1 MMRPLWTAAG
11 LLLVG
16 LGVIGLI
23 LPMMPGVVFFI
34 AAAFCFARGN
44 PAWERRLLAHPQI
57 GQHLLAWRERG
68 AISAR
73 GKRAALAMMAMAAV
87 LTWWLVGW
95 PWAAVSG
102 AVLLVVALWIATRP
116 G

>member
-1 MMRPLWTAAG
+1 MLRPLWTAAG

-16 LGVIGLI
+16 LGVVGVI

-34 AAAFCFARGN
+34 GAAYCFARGN
-44 PAWERRLLAHPQI
+44 PAWEQRLLAHPQV
-57 GQHLLAWRERG
+57 GPHLVAWRTRR

-73 GKRAALAMMAMAAV
+73 GKRAAVAMMALAAA
-87 LTWWLVGW
+87 LAWWLVGW
-95 PWAAVSG
+95 PWAGVSS
-102 AVLLVVALWIATRP
+102 AALLAVALWIVTRP

>member
-1 MMRPLWTAAG
+1 MLRPLWTAAG

-16 LGVIGLI
+16 LGIVGLI

-44 PAWERRLLAHPQI
+44 PAWEQRLLAHPQI
-57 GQHLLAWRERG
+57 GPHLTAWRSRG
-68 AISAR
+68 AISR
-73 GKRAALAMMAMAAV
+73 KGKRAALTMMAFAAA

-95 PWAAVSG
+95 PWAAVSS
-102 AVLLVVALWIATRP
+102 AVLLAVALWIATRP

>member
-1 MMRPLWTAAG
+1 MLRSLWMAAG
-11 LLLVG
+11 LALVA
-16 LGVIGLI
+16 LGIIGLI

-34 AAAFCFARGN
+34 GAAFCFARGN
-44 PAWERRLLAHPQI
+44 PAWEQRLLAYPQI
-57 GQHLLAWRERG
+57 GPHLIAWRTRG

-73 GKRAALAMMAMAAV
+73 GKRAALGMMALAAA

-102 AVLLVVALWIATRP
+102 AALLMVALWIATRP